1 MKKLQKYDSF
11 MCIDMPKTTPVT
23 PKTEDTKIVKEE
35 EVFDFKREFY
45 YFHQFLNILMVFYY
59 YVLPKLCSFYVLAI
73 V

>member
-1 MKKLQKYDSF
+1 
-11 MCIDMPKTTPVT
+11 MCIVVPKTTHVM

-35 EVFDFKREFY
+35 EVFDFKRWFY
-45 YFHQFLNILMVFYY
+45 NFHQFLNLLMVFYY